1 MCHIFIRVWYSKKVT
16 IQDPSILAQIAHTH
30 PNLSYSKD
38 YDFFFKKL
46 DELVLMALVSKG
58 KFSCRPPVH

>member
-46 DELVLMALVSKG
+46 DGPS
-58 KFSCRPPVH
+58 F